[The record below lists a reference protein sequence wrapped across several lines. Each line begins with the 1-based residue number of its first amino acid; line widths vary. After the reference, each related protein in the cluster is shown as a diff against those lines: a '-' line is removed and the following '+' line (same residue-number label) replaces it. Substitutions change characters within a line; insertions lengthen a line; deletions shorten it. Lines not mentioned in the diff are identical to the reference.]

1 MNWKDIT
8 IKQVRK
14 FFHGTVGKL
23 RMGAILLSG
32 FLYFFLIDFYDK
44 NLNISDYICL
54 TTDEYKIYSGRNGG
68 MYFDV
73 GSGVSE
79 LDKKK
84 GWFKSHFFDIN
95 VKNVET
101 NGGYENPLSVLTND
115 NSFGF
120 VEDDIYSGRD
130 FIRQQLNYVSPL
142 YLERLHIIFKRNDTI
157 KEISI
162 SANTDE
168 NVLRFLSNNII
179 STGPIG
185 GGTKIIA
192 SYIVNELNNQ
202 IKEIN
207 KNKNEAGKIKLIG
220 DKIVNFQISE
230 GYYEIKKDT
239 NGICVMFLVAGT
251 PLKGVDTLLNSPKF
265 GLASIEPSLTSEINR
280 KYQLDLRITDFKRV
294 SDRSQI
300 YPNIEK
306 DKIATFGTY
315 CYLITSKE
323 TPPKDIKKFLE
334 KLKLLETEK
343 GNELPL
349 EEFKFLDIYDNS
361 QSNSYWIIVRNFVI
375 FIVSVFISAI
385 GIVTFSVWGI
395 SKLQHDSHIDDLER
409 ISNDIPNNRLPEGE
423 LNKYYGYLKLNDE
436 EKNEIS
442 EYLQPEIKENQVS
455 IISTKIIPSIHKL
468 IEKRDKL
475 TDDLSE
481 GILTN
486 EHYSFL
492 MNKVDDLI
500 NKFRKSLFYRLH
512 EIIERGNINKPA
524 ISILQKYCT
533 AEYLNMDDYDNLK
546 TKYK

>member
-1 MNWKDIT
+1 
-8 IKQVRK
+8 
-14 FFHGTVGKL
+14 
-23 RMGAILLSG
+23 
-32 FLYFFLIDFYDK
+32 
-44 NLNISDYICL
+44 
-54 TTDEYKIYSGRNGG
+54 
-68 MYFDV
+68 
-73 GSGVSE
+73 
-79 LDKKK
+79 
-84 GWFKSHFFDIN
+84 
-95 VKNVET
+95 
-101 NGGYENPLSVLTND
+101 
-115 NSFGF
+115 
-120 VEDDIYSGRD
+120 
-130 FIRQQLNYVSPL
+130 
-142 YLERLHIIFKRNDTI
+142 
-157 KEISI
+157 
-162 SANTDE
+162 
-168 NVLRFLSNNII
+168 
-179 STGPIG
+179 
-185 GGTKIIA
+185 
-192 SYIVNELNNQ
+192 
-202 IKEIN
+202 
-207 KNKNEAGKIKLIG
+207 
-220 DKIVNFQISE
+220 
-230 GYYEIKKDT
+230 
-239 NGICVMFLVAGT
+239 MFLVAGT